1 MNKKSV
7 LTIVLSVFLL
17 SMRLEA
23 SLPVPQPTFESNE
36 LKILSWNIY
45 MLPYVRFWSNNRTRA
60 KAIAKEL
67 TNSDYHI
74 IVFQEAFSSSCRHIL
89 SKALKDE
96 FPYQYGPANRTL
108 TPFRINSGLWVI
120 SKIPL
125 IKAQEIRF
133 SGRKG
138 FDVIARKGAVLF
150 EGQYNNSHFQ
160 LVATHLQSANSP
172 LVREHQCQE
181 IKEHLLNAYYKK
193 NVPQLICGDFN
204 IDRSDHRH
212 YMQML
217 HTLDAQNEEL
227 SDTLTVTYDEINN
240 NLARVENGK
249 QQVLDYILVRN
260 EFLIGNIKRNVR
272 KFFARIGN
280 KSSFLSDH
288 YAMEVNVIFK
298 NKLEPDIT
306 RILP

>member
-1 MNKKSV
+1 MKGSSV
-7 LTIVLSVFLL
+7 LLVILSVVLL

-23 SLPVPQPTFESNE
+23 KIPIPQPSFQSDE

-45 MLPYVRFWSNNRTRA
+45 MLPYVRFWNNNRTRA
-60 KAIAKEL
+60 KAIAREL

-74 IVFQEAFSSSCRHIL
+74 IVFQEAFSSSCRHIISKTL
-89 SKALKDE
+89 SE
-96 FPYQYGPANRTL
+96 QFPYQYGPANRTL
-108 TPFRINSGLWVI
+108 MPFRTNSGLWVI

-125 IKAQEIRF
+125 TKIQQIRF

-150 EGQYNNSHFQ
+150 EGKFNDSQFQ

-172 LVREHQCQE
+172 LVREQQCQE

-193 NVPQLICGDFN
+193 DVPQLICGDFN
-204 IDRSDHRH
+204 IDMSDHNH
-212 YMQML
+212 YEQML
-217 HTLDAQNEEL
+217 LTLDAHNGEL

-240 NLARVENGK
+240 NLAWIEKGR
-249 QQVLDYILVRN
+249 QRVLDYILVRN
-260 EFLIGNIKRNVR
+260 EFLIDNIKRNVR
-272 KFFARIGN
+272 KFFSRIGG

-288 YAMEVNVIFK
+288 YAMEVNVVFK
-298 NKLEPDIT
+298 DKLETDII
-306 RILP
+306 RKIP